1 MIALER
7 APHKTT
13 SHGRPHRRSLPSF
26 YSMFFEQN
34 DTYLYISSRL
44 RGTIKGMVAKNA
56 GLPATPADLI
66 NVDEVIGKYYDL
78 VPDPS
83 IAEQRVIFGTS
94 GHRGSSLK
102 TSFNEAHIVAIAQ
115 AIAEYRAKAG
125 VTGPLYLGR
134 DTHAL
139 SEPATRTAIEVLVAN
154 GVRVRIDS
162 RDDVVPT
169 PVVSQAILTHN
180 RAADGSQRFTGND
193 IADGIVVTPSHNPPT
208 DGGFKYDP
216 PTGGPAPAEAT
227 NAIAARANELLGSYK
242 SVKRTPYEQAI
253 ASDLVERFD
262 YREHYVD
269 DLSNVIDFDVIRSSG
284 VRLGIDPLGGASVN
298 YWPLMNEKY
307 GLSIDV
313 VRPQV
318 DPTWSFMTIDH
329 DGKIRMD
336 PSSPYAMKGLV
347 DSLNNGA
354 WKKYDLVGG
363 TDPDADRHGIVCPDW
378 GVMNPN
384 HYIAV
389 CVEYL
394 FGGNRPGWP
403 ENAGIGKTLVS
414 SSLIDR
420 VATSIGARLVEVP
433 VGFKWFVDPLFS
445 GEVAFGGEESS
456 GMSFLRKDGRVW
468 TTDKDGLIPDLLA
481 AEITARTGKNPAQ
494 LHQDQVSR
502 FGESWYR
509 RIDTPTTLEQK
520 QKFAHLTGDDV
531 TATRLAGEEIT
542 AKLTTAPGNGAA
554 IGGIKVTTANNWF
567 AARPSGTENIY
578 KVYAESFVSPDA
590 LDKVLDE
597 ATDVVDKALEG

>member
-1 MIALER
+1 
-7 APHKTT
+7 
-13 SHGRPHRRSLPSF
+13 
-26 YSMFFEQN
+26 
-34 DTYLYISSRL
+34 
-44 RGTIKGMVAKNA
+44 MVAKNA

-66 NVDEVIGKYYDL
+66 DVDEVISEYYDI
-78 VPDPS
+78 VPDVNVP
-83 IAEQRVIFGTS
+83 EQRVSFGTS

-102 TSFNEAHIVAIAQ
+102 TSFNEAHIVAISQ
-115 AIAEYRAKAG
+115 AIAEHRKAAG
-125 VTGPLYLGR
+125 ITGPLYLGR

-139 SEPATRTAIEVLVAN
+139 SLPAWKTAIEVLVAN

-162 RDDVVPT
+162 RDDFTPT

-180 RAADGSQRFTGND
+180 RAADGTQRFSGD
-193 IADGIVVTPSHNPPT
+193 DLADGIVVTPSHNPPT

-216 PTGGPAPAEAT
+216 PTGGPAPAETT
-227 NAIAARANELLGSYK
+227 NAIAKRANELLPDFK
-242 SVKRTPYEQAI
+242 NVKRVPFEQAVK
-253 ASDLVERFD
+253 SDLVERFD
-262 YREHYVD
+262 FRKHYVE
-269 DLSNVIDFDVIRSSG
+269 DLGNVIDFDVIKSSG

-298 YWPLMNEKY
+298 YWPLVNEVY
-307 GLSIDV
+307 GTSIEV

-318 DPTWSFMTIDH
+318 DPTWRFMTIDH

-354 WKKYDLVGG
+354 WDKYDLVGG

-389 CVEYL
+389 VVEYL
-394 FGGNRPGWP
+394 FGKDKNGNPNRPDWP
-403 ENAGIGKTLVS
+403 EGTGIGKTLVS

-420 VATSIGARLVEVP
+420 VAASIGAKLVEVP
-433 VGFKWFVDPLFS
+433 VGFKWFVDPLFT

-481 AEITARTGKNPAQ
+481 AEITGKMGKNPAE
-494 LHQDQVSR
+494 LHKDQVAR
-502 FGESWYR
+502 FGESWYK

-520 QKFAHLTGDDV
+520 QKFAKLTGDDV
-531 TATRLAGEEIT
+531 TATTLGGEEIT
-542 AKLTTAPGNGAA
+542 AKLTKAPGNDAP
-554 IGGIKVTTANNWF
+554 IGGLKVTTKNNWF

-578 KVYAESFVSPDA
+578 KVYAESFDSPET
-590 LDKVLDE
+590 LDKVLEE
-597 ATDVVDKALEG
+597 ATEVVDKALAE

>member
-1 MIALER
+1 
-7 APHKTT
+7 
-13 SHGRPHRRSLPSF
+13 
-26 YSMFFEQN
+26 
-34 DTYLYISSRL
+34 
-44 RGTIKGMVAKNA
+44 MVATNA

-66 NVDEVIGKYYDL
+66 DVDEVIGKYYDI
-78 VPDPS
+78 VPDVNVP
-83 IAEQRVIFGTS
+83 EQRVSFGTS

-102 TSFNEAHIVAIAQ
+102 TSFNEAHIVAISQ
-115 AIAEYRAKAG
+115 AIAEHRKAAG
-125 VTGPLYLGR
+125 ITGPQYIGR

-139 SEPATRTAIEVLVAN
+139 SLPAWKTAIEVLVAN

-162 RDDVVPT
+162 RDDFTPT

-180 RAADGSQRFTGND
+180 RAADGTQRFSGD
-193 IADGIVVTPSHNPPT
+193 DLADGIVVTPSHNPPT

-216 PTGGPAPAEAT
+216 PTGGPAPAETT
-227 NAIAARANELLGSYK
+227 NAIAKRANELLPDFK
-242 SVKRTPYEQAI
+242 NVKRIPFEQAVK
-253 ASDLVERFD
+253 SDLVERFD
-262 YREHYVD
+262 FRKHYVE
-269 DLSNVIDFDVIRSSG
+269 DLGNVIDFDVIKSSG

-298 YWPLMNEKY
+298 YWPLVNEVY
-307 GLSIDV
+307 GTSIEV

-318 DPTWSFMTIDH
+318 DPTWRFMTIDH

-354 WKKYDLVGG
+354 WDKYDLVGG
-363 TDPDADRHGIVCPDW
+363 TDPDADRHGIVCPNW

-389 CVEYL
+389 VVEYL
-394 FGGNRPGWP
+394 FGKDKNGNPNRPDWP
-403 ENAGIGKTLVS
+403 EGTGIGKTLVS

-420 VATSIGARLVEVP
+420 VAASIGAKLVEVP
-433 VGFKWFVDPLFS
+433 VGFKWFVDPLFT

-481 AEITARTGKNPAQ
+481 AEITGKMGKNPAE
-494 LHQDQVSR
+494 LHKDQVAR
-502 FGESWYR
+502 FGESWYK

-520 QKFAHLTGDDV
+520 QKFAKLTGDDV
-531 TATRLAGEEIT
+531 TATTLGGEEIT
-542 AKLTTAPGNGAA
+542 AKLTKAPGNDAP
-554 IGGIKVTTANNWF
+554 IGGLKVTTKDNWF

-578 KVYAESFVSPDA
+578 KVYAESFVSPEA

-597 ATDVVDKALEG
+597 ATVVVDKALSE

>member
-1 MIALER
+1 
-7 APHKTT
+7 
-13 SHGRPHRRSLPSF
+13 
-26 YSMFFEQN
+26 
-34 DTYLYISSRL
+34 
-44 RGTIKGMVAKNA
+44 MVAKNA

-66 NVDEVIGKYYDL
+66 DVDEVIGKYYDI
-78 VPDPS
+78 VPDVNVP
-83 IAEQRVIFGTS
+83 EQRVSFGTS

-102 TSFNEAHIVAIAQ
+102 TSFNEAHIVAITQ
-115 AIAEYRAKAG
+115 AIAEHRKAAG
-125 VTGPLYLGR
+125 ITGPLYIGR

-139 SEPATRTAIEVLVAN
+139 SLPAWKTAIEVLVAN

-162 RDDVVPT
+162 RDDFTPT

-180 RAADGSQRFTGND
+180 RAADGTQRFSGD
-193 IADGIVVTPSHNPPT
+193 DLADGIVVTPSHNPPT

-216 PTGGPAPAEAT
+216 PTGGPAPAETT
-227 NAIAARANELLGSYK
+227 NAIAKRANELLPDFK
-242 SVKRTPYEQAI
+242 NVKRIPFEQAVK
-253 ASDLVERFD
+253 SDLVERFD
-262 YREHYVD
+262 FRKHYVE
-269 DLSNVIDFDVIRSSG
+269 DLGNVIDFDVIKSSG

-298 YWPLMNEKY
+298 YWPLVNEVY
-307 GLSIDV
+307 GTSIEV

-318 DPTWSFMTIDH
+318 DPTWRFMTIDH

-354 WKKYDLVGG
+354 WDKYDLVGG

-389 CVEYL
+389 VVEYL
-394 FGGNRPGWP
+394 FGKDKNGNPNRPDWP
-403 ENAGIGKTLVS
+403 EGTGIGKTLVS

-420 VATSIGARLVEVP
+420 VAASIGAKLVEVP
-433 VGFKWFVDPLFS
+433 VGFKWFVDPLFT

-481 AEITARTGKNPAQ
+481 AEITGKMGKNPAE
-494 LHQDQVSR
+494 LHKDQVAR
-502 FGESWYR
+502 FGESWYK

-520 QKFAHLTGDDV
+520 QKFAKLTGDDV
-531 TATRLAGEEIT
+531 TATTLGGEEIT
-542 AKLTTAPGNGAA
+542 AKLTKAPGNDAP
-554 IGGIKVTTANNWF
+554 IGGLKVTTKNNWF

-578 KVYAESFVSPDA
+578 KVYAESFVSPEA

-597 ATDVVDKALEG
+597 ATVVVDKALSE

>member
-1 MIALER
+1 
-7 APHKTT
+7 
-13 SHGRPHRRSLPSF
+13 
-26 YSMFFEQN
+26 
-34 DTYLYISSRL
+34 
-44 RGTIKGMVAKNA
+44 MVAKNA

-66 NVDEVIGKYYDL
+66 DVDEVIGKYYDI
-78 VPDPS
+78 VPDVNVP
-83 IAEQRVIFGTS
+83 EQRVSFGTS

-102 TSFNEAHIVAIAQ
+102 TSFNEAHIVAISQ
-115 AIAEYRAKAG
+115 AIAEHRKAAG
-125 VTGPLYLGR
+125 ITGPLYIGR

-139 SEPATRTAIEVLVAN
+139 SLPAWKTAIEVLVAN

-162 RDDVVPT
+162 RDDFTPT

-180 RAADGSQRFTGND
+180 RAADGTQRFSGD
-193 IADGIVVTPSHNPPT
+193 DLADGIVVTPSHNPPT

-216 PTGGPAPAEAT
+216 PTGGPAPAETT
-227 NAIAARANELLGSYK
+227 NAIAKRANELLPDFK
-242 SVKRTPYEQAI
+242 NVKRIPFEQAVK
-253 ASDLVERFD
+253 SDLVERFD
-262 YREHYVD
+262 FRKHYVE
-269 DLSNVIDFDVIRSSG
+269 DLGNVIDFDVIKSSG

-298 YWPLMNEKY
+298 YWPLVNEVY
-307 GLSIDV
+307 GTSIEV

-318 DPTWSFMTIDH
+318 DPTWRFMTIDH

-354 WKKYDLVGG
+354 WDKYDLVGG

-389 CVEYL
+389 VVEYL
-394 FGGNRPGWP
+394 FGKDKNGNPNRPDWP
-403 ENAGIGKTLVS
+403 EGTGIGKTLVS

-420 VATSIGARLVEVP
+420 VAASIGAKLVEVP
-433 VGFKWFVDPLFS
+433 VGFKWFVDPLFT

-481 AEITARTGKNPAQ
+481 AEITGKMGKNPAE
-494 LHQDQVSR
+494 LHKDQVAR
-502 FGESWYR
+502 FGESWYK

-520 QKFAHLTGDDV
+520 QKFAKLTGDDV
-531 TATRLAGEEIT
+531 TATTLGGEEIT
-542 AKLTTAPGNGAA
+542 AKLTKAPGNDAP
-554 IGGIKVTTANNWF
+554 IGGLKVTTKNNWF

-578 KVYAESFVSPDA
+578 KVYAESFVSPEA

-597 ATDVVDKALEG
+597 ATVVVDKALSE

>member
-1 MIALER
+1 
-7 APHKTT
+7 
-13 SHGRPHRRSLPSF
+13 
-26 YSMFFEQN
+26 
-34 DTYLYISSRL
+34 
-44 RGTIKGMVAKNA
+44 MVATNA

-66 NVDEVIGKYYDL
+66 DVDEVIGKYYDI
-78 VPDPS
+78 VPDVNVP
-83 IAEQRVIFGTS
+83 EQRVSFGTS

-102 TSFNEAHIVAIAQ
+102 TSFNEAHIVAISQ
-115 AIAEYRAKAG
+115 AIAEHRKAAG
-125 VTGPLYLGR
+125 IAGPLYIGR

-139 SEPATRTAIEVLVAN
+139 SLPAWKTAIEVLVAN

-162 RDDVVPT
+162 RDDFTPT

-180 RAADGSQRFTGND
+180 RAADGTQRFSGD
-193 IADGIVVTPSHNPPT
+193 DLADGIVVTPSHNPPT

-216 PTGGPAPAEAT
+216 PTGGPAPAETT
-227 NAIAARANELLGSYK
+227 NAIAKRANELLPDFK
-242 SVKRTPYEQAI
+242 NVKRIPFEQAVK
-253 ASDLVERFD
+253 SDLVERFD
-262 YREHYVD
+262 FRKHYVE
-269 DLSNVIDFDVIRSSG
+269 DLGNVIDFDVIKSSG

-298 YWPLMNEKY
+298 YWPLVNEVY
-307 GLSIDV
+307 GTSIEV

-318 DPTWSFMTIDH
+318 DPTWRFMTIDH

-354 WKKYDLVGG
+354 WDKYDLVGG

-389 CVEYL
+389 VVEYL
-394 FGGNRPGWP
+394 FGKDKNGNPNRPDWP
-403 ENAGIGKTLVS
+403 EGTGIGKTLVS

-420 VATSIGARLVEVP
+420 VAASIGAKLVEVP
-433 VGFKWFVDPLFS
+433 VGFKWFVDPLFT

-481 AEITARTGKNPAQ
+481 AEITGKMGKNPAE
-494 LHQDQVSR
+494 LHKDQVAR
-502 FGESWYR
+502 FGESWYK

-520 QKFAHLTGDDV
+520 QKFAKLTGDDV
-531 TATRLAGEEIT
+531 TATTLGGEEIT
-542 AKLTTAPGNGAA
+542 AKLTKAPGNDAP
-554 IGGIKVTTANNWF
+554 IGGLKVTTKNNWF

-578 KVYAESFVSPDA
+578 KVYAESFDSPET
-590 LDKVLDE
+590 LDKVLEE
-597 ATDVVDKALEG
+597 ATEVVDKALAE